1 MLLSTAI
8 VCKYPPNPDQD
19 DTESAKFVA
28 WHQDLKYWGIRPLEE
43 VTVWIAVDNTHKEN
57 AGMRFLP
64 GKTIRHVNNYAITKI
79 NNHGDK
85 VAFNNVTSIHKF

>member
-43 VTVWIAVDNTHKEN
+43 VTVWIAVDNTDEEN
-57 AGMRFLP
+57 GGMRFLP
-64 GKTIRHVNNYAITKI
+64 GKTMKHVNNFVIT
-79 NNHGDK
+79 
-85 VAFNNVTSIHKF
+85 